1 MGWLIC
7 GKADVVEDTAI
18 IAQNEAL
25 KRDQEQLLEERTL
38 LNALKRDQEQ
48 LLEERKLLNEKQEEY
63 NKKNLELET
72 KRTKFLEEQQQLTK
86 NQEIRAEKE
95 EKLCVPNFYM
105 NGVEIDKK
113 DVLSN
118 GEGVIMT
125 NYLCCMEEVLSKGG

>member
-7 GKADVVEDTAI
+7 GKANVVEDTAI

-86 NQEIRAEKE
+86 NPE

-125 NYLCCMEEVLSKGG
+125 NYLCCMEEVLSRGG